1 MILNRPPQPPM
12 RSMLFVPGNKPDWMR
27 KAPGYGPDA
36 LIFDLEDSV
45 PPDLKIGSRKTIRQA
60 IDEMGNRA
68 RPRLLVRINAL
79 QTGMAGDDL
88 EAIVAPGLFGVQVP
102 KTDDA
107 DTVRTLDAVMS
118 KLEQRAGLPV
128 GQIFLMPLIES
139 AQGVR
144 NAYEIAMGASRVG
157 YLNACSGGSVGD
169 MALSVGYRETSFLET
184 AYIFG
189 KLVVDARAAG
199 IAHPHSGLV
208 TDPIHDLETVRARAE
223 RLRNFG
229 YTGVSL
235 IHPSHVELANE
246 IYGPSKAEIVYW
258 KGLVAAV
265 EKAQREGTSAVVY
278 EGKMMDIAHLNHAR
292 EMLKQTAAFPDL
304 N

>member
-1 MILNRPPQPPM
+1 MTLIRPPQPPI

-27 KAPGYGPDA
+27 KAANYGSDA

-45 PPDLKIGSRKTIRQA
+45 PPDLKVGSRETVRQA
-60 IDEMGNRA
+60 IDEIGSRA

-79 QTGMAGDDL
+79 HTGMAEDDL
-88 EAIVAPGLFGVQVP
+88 EAVVAPGLFGVQVP
-102 KTDDA
+102 KTEDS
-107 DTVRTLDAVMS
+107 DTVRELDAVMCR
-118 KLEQRAGLPV
+118 LEQRAGLPA
-128 GQIFLMPLIES
+128 GQIFLMPLIEG

-144 NAYEIAMGASRVG
+144 NAYAIAMGASRVG

-169 MALSVGYRETSFLET
+169 MALSVGYRESSLLET

-208 TDPIHDLETVRARAE
+208 TDPIHDLAAVRARAE

-235 IHPSHVELANE
+235 IHPSHIALANE
-246 IYGPSKAEIVYW
+246 VYGPSKADVAYW
-258 KGLVAAV
+258 EGLVAAV
-265 EKAQREGTSAVVY
+265 EKAQRAGTSAVVY
-278 EGKMMDIAHLNHAR
+278 EGKMMDIAHLNYAR
-292 EMLKQTAAFPDL
+292 EMLQQAAAFPDL